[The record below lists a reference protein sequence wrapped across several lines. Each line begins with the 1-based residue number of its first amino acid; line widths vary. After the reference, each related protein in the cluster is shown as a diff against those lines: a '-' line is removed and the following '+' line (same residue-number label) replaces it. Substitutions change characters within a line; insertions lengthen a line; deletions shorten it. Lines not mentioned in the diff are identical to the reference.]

1 MSKLTEKQ
9 RRFADEYVR
18 TGNITQSY
26 LNAYHNV
33 KNENTASANG
43 SRLLGNAKVKAYID
57 NRLEELRK
65 DSIAEQ
71 DEILQLLTSVAR
83 GDVQAST
90 LIGEGGGKE
99 KITHDMP
106 PTMTER
112 IKAAELLGKRY
123 SLFTDRV
130 DQTNR
135 NIEINVGEWDED

>member
-26 LNAYHNV
+26 LNAYHHV

-43 SRLLGNAKVKAYID
+43 SRLLGNAKVNAYID

-65 DSIAEQ
+65 DLIAEQ
-71 DEILQLLTSVAR
+71 DEILSLLTSVAS
-83 GDVQAST
+83 GDVQPST
-90 LIGEGGGKE
+90 IIVEGGGKE
-99 KITHDMP
+99 KISHYMP

-123 SLFTDRV
+123 SLFKDRV

-135 NIEINVGEWDED
+135 NIEINVGVWDED